1 VRVVKADLEGLAVAS
16 EAVTDGGLI
25 CFPTDTV
32 YGLGCDPLDAL
43 AIEKILATKG
53 RGQKAMP
60 VLVRGMQD
68 AEHLAVFSE
77 NARRLAERYWPG
89 PLTIVL
95 PAKDHVPS
103 ILAPEGTIG
112 LRSPRH
118 TICQQLLGLCSG
130 NLVGTSAN
138 LTGKP
143 PAISVEQIVEQLGK
157 HVDVVVDGGKSPV
170 GIASTVVDLTQN
182 HLIIIREGQV
192 SRLEI
197 LSFLKAKSR

>member
-1 VRVVKADLEGLAVAS
+1 LRVVKADLEGLALAS
-16 EAVTDGGLI
+16 EAVANGGLI

-32 YGLGCDPLDAL
+32 YGLGCDPLNEL
-43 AIEKILATKG
+43 AVKKTLATKG

-68 AEHLAVFSE
+68 AERLAVFSE
-77 NARRLAERYWPG
+77 SARRLAGHYWPG

-95 PAKDHVPS
+95 SAKDHVPS

-118 TICQQLLGLCSG
+118 TICLQLLGLCSG

-143 PAISVEQIVEQLGK
+143 PSISVEQAVEQLGK

-170 GIASTVVDLTQN
+170 CIASTVIDLTQN
-182 HLIIIREGQV
+182 HLIIVREGQV

-197 LSFLKAKSR
+197 LSFLKGKSR